1 MVNTFSNSLD
11 FSNHTSSVI
20 NEVAYNNITGYLDD
34 IKSGKNKS
42 TKIIAGGRGKTFCDK
57 PLASNEVGYYIEP
70 TILLTTDPKAPTMVD
85 ELFGPVVTIYVYP
98 ENKVDETLD
107 LADKTSPYA
116 LTCGL

>member
-1 MVNTFSNSLD
+1 M
-11 FSNHTSSVI
+11 
-20 NEVAYNNITGYLDD
+20 AYNKITGYLDD

-42 TKIIAGGRGKTFCDK
+42 TKIIAGGRGKIFHLK
-57 PLASNEVGYYIEP
+57 VVASNKVGYYIEP
-70 TILLTTDPKAPTMVD
+70 TVLLTTDPKAPTMVE